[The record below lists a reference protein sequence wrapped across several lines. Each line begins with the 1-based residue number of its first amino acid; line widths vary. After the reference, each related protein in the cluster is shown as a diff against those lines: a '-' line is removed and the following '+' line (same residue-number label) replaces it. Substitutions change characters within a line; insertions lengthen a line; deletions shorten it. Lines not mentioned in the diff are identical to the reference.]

1 MSSYSNSLGN
11 EMSHARGWLLHNKGE
26 IYYNRHGEAIML
38 IKEVYYYFSNNK
50 IRVLVLICQISI
62 LFVLMGT
69 FNAFSREIYQD
80 KDTVAK
86 LYEDKA
92 IYQLLDGYYEQD
104 KFNSFI
110 EKENSLTLLKNFYN
124 ELCVAKNFN
133 YLAMFNQPIMIKDFS
148 NKLSEIPI
156 NSHPFYNGEPWKE
169 LPSFQINQHA
179 HEYFNISVSFGRVFN
194 EADFENKRNL
204 PVLIGSNYAD
214 IFNVGDQIEAQFYS
228 IDVVLEVVGIIQK
241 DTFVYFNGEPEFY
254 LDNYV
259 IIPYINYGNPHSEHE
274 EWFQKIVYFAMI
286 NGYIFVDIGRE
297 FSNNMMIE
305 LESISQN
312 VGFYNYSFIGSNPHV
327 QPYRGLL
334 NVISSNYMLVQ
345 IFFACSFF
353 LNIATICFQ
362 LFLILKKRLANLAI
376 HYLFGATLA
385 SLIRLLIS
393 EILIIIMISYLI
405 STVILKSFLSILDV
419 ISSFRLLT
427 IVLLSTICITLPLI
441 FQFKKMDLVK
451 ILNKESNLS

>member
-1 MSSYSNSLGN
+1 
-11 EMSHARGWLLHNKGE
+11 
-26 IYYNRHGEAIML
+26 
-38 IKEVYYYFSNNK
+38 
-50 IRVLVLICQISI
+50 
-62 LFVLMGT
+62 MGT

-204 PVLIGSNYAD
+204 PVLIGSNYA
-214 IFNVGDQIEAQFYS
+214 S
-228 IDVVLEVVGIIQK
+228 
-241 DTFVYFNGEPEFY
+241 
-254 LDNYV
+254 
-259 IIPYINYGNPHSEHE
+259 
-274 EWFQKIVYFAMI
+274 
-286 NGYIFVDIGRE
+286 
-297 FSNNMMIE
+297 
-305 LESISQN
+305 
-312 VGFYNYSFIGSNPHV
+312 
-327 QPYRGLL
+327 
-334 NVISSNYMLVQ
+334 
-345 IFFACSFF
+345 
-353 LNIATICFQ
+353 
-362 LFLILKKRLANLAI
+362 
-376 HYLFGATLA
+376 
-385 SLIRLLIS
+385 
-393 EILIIIMISYLI
+393 
-405 STVILKSFLSILDV
+405 
-419 ISSFRLLT
+419 
-427 IVLLSTICITLPLI
+427 
-441 FQFKKMDLVK
+441 
-451 ILNKESNLS
+451 